1 MELILNSTEFLFN
14 STEISECFK
23 KGLLCPNKTSCTKT
37 GNESYDCVCNKG
49 FHMVHGLN
57 YTCEGETLTI
67 MTFTERLRAKGVPF
81 SSFGA
86 VSKEREFT
94 SRSIW
99 HGWVG

>member
-23 KGLLCPNKTSCTKT
+23 KGLLCPNKTTCAKT

-57 YTCEGETLTI
+57 YTCEGEIFTTDLCGEAPHERD
-67 MTFTERLRAKGVPF
+67 TFFRLWVSIKG
-81 SSFGA
+81 
-86 VSKEREFT
+86 
-94 SRSIW
+94 
-99 HGWVG
+99 

>member
-23 KGLLCPNKTSCTKT
+23 KGLLCPNKTTCTKT

-57 YTCEGETLTI
+57 YTCEGETFTI
-67 MTFTERLRAKGVPF
+67 MAYTGKGVPF
-81 SSFGA
+81 SGFGS
-86 VSKEREFT
+86 VSKDREFT
-94 SRSIW
+94 S
-99 HGWVG
+99 